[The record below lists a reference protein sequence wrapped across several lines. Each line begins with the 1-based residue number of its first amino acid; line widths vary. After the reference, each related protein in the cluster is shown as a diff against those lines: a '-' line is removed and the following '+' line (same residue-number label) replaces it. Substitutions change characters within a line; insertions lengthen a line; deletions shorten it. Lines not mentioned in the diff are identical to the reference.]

1 MDFNL
6 EKFLKDLEL
15 LVNIESGSRDIEG
28 ITKIADFFEPKFKE
42 LGFITERIELE
53 TGPLLIMKSN
63 NSDTNNILMAGH
75 MDTVFPRGTTAEWS
89 FSIDENEKKV
99 FGPGVADMKSG
110 LLIMYEV
117 LKNLDREFLDNYNI
131 CVIMNPDEEISSIES
146 KKYIIEESKKSNN
159 AFIFEASRDSGAMV
173 NQRKGLAKYLI
184 KFKGRAAHAGVDPDK
199 GRSAIVALSKTI
211 CEIDKLVNL
220 EEGRNLNFGLIS
232 GGTGA
237 NVVAEF
243 AETQLDLR
251 YVSDEQIEEVE
262 AKLNEE
268 IEKHKLSDVEMTVEK
283 IGERPPLN
291 PSEKSMEL
299 VNLFNEVAKSE
310 GIELTWVSTGGGSDG
325 NFTSYYG
332 AATIDAIGAQGGL
345 GHSRDEYLKYD
356 TIEGRVVILT
366 KLIKEMAEKNL
377 I

>member
-63 NSDTNNILMAGH
+63 NSNTNNILMAGH

-117 LKNLDREFLDNYNI
+117 IKNLDREFLDNHNI

>member
-63 NSDTNNILMAGH
+63 NSNTNNILMAGH

-117 LKNLDREFLDNYNI
+117 IKNLDREFLDNYNI

>member
-63 NSDTNNILMAGH
+63 NSNTNNILMAGH

-89 FSIDENEKKV
+89 FSLDENKKKV

-117 LKNLDREFLDNYNI
+117 IKNLDREFLDNHNI